1 MSLGS
6 QFEVKIHSSVTFFFS
21 TQSMGKAARSK
32 LKSRHGETPSRQKKP
47 AAINKDVSATKV
59 NDLDNKQ
66 LELAKKEVK
75 KKQRHEAWLESEW
88 KT

>member
-1 MSLGS
+1 
-6 QFEVKIHSSVTFFFS
+6 
-21 TQSMGKAARSK
+21 MGKAARSK
-32 LKSRHGETPSRQKKP
+32 LKSRHCETPSRQKKP

-88 KT
+88 ET